1 MSSKASGNCILNHE
15 RIWSLSDNV
24 SNSVVGANN
33 VQVNDLSCITQGA
46 GWRQHSDVPRQ
57 ATDFVGQCYEHE
69 RVPWPYMQMIRFKE
83 ESRTIMI
90 VSTRWDLKFKVFVRD
105 VFLLKI
111 HATEECGVSSELVR
125 TQRAPKRE
133 RYRPD
138 DPHQLTSY
146 D

>member
-1 MSSKASGNCILNHE
+1 MQVI
-15 RIWSLSDNV
+15 RI
-24 SNSVVGANN
+24 
-33 VQVNDLSCITQGA
+33 
-46 GWRQHSDVPRQ
+46 
-57 ATDFVGQCYEHE
+57 
-69 RVPWPYMQMIRFKE
+69 KE
-83 ESRTIMI
+83 ESWIIMI
-90 VSTRWDLKFKVFVRD
+90 VSTGWYLEFKIFVRD